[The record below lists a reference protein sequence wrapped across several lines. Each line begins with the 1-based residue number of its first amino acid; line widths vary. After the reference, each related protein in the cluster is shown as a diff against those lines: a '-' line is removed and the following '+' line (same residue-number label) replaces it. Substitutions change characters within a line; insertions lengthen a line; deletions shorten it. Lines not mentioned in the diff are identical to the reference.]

1 MDDLR
6 RMAVFA
12 CVVLLIPIVIWR
24 CGYMMLSAKRGKMN
38 SKRFRDHIVYL
49 FPVWHGSNTPYG
61 KGLDY
66 LPQLRQE
73 ILQVLAKYEKIDLDQ
88 VTVQL
93 EKDGD
98 CDVLE
103 LSVVLSDAPAA
114 SPALMP
120 SF

>member
-1 MDDLR
+1 MGLLDFFLR
-6 RMAVFA
+6 HKQKSASVAKNRLAV
-12 CVVLLIPIVIWR
+12 IVAR
-24 CGYMMLSAKRGKMN
+24 ERRG
-38 SKRFRDHIVYL
+38 
-49 FPVWHGSNTPYG
+49 G

-73 ILQVLAKYEKIDLDQ
+73 LLQVLAKYEKIDLDQ

-103 LSVVLSDAPAA
+103 LSVVLSEQP
-114 SPALMP
+114 SPPALA
-120 SF
+120 F